1 MNFKTKRHYKKM
13 ARIYFTIAWAMTI
26 AWILYVI
33 TCIVIIVVTSHP
45 NAPTNDNKGGF
56 FILIL
61 FLLPLITAV
70 VLGWI
75 GQEYMNKR
83 IRYKKQIN
91 EYRQR
96 RFFTQII
103 DLLREDNLNDAINI
117 YEDLLID
124 RDFRKFAFPLLINSL
139 MNSTNEDQHNKGV
152 KIFNKVLEDYN
163 PDKIVFQV

>member
-103 DLLREDNLNDAINI
+103 DLLRRGNITDAVIIYNKLLTDDTFRNFTFPFIICESIHSSDDN
-117 YEDLLID
+117 
-124 RDFRKFAFPLLINSL
+124 RK
-139 MNSTNEDQHNKGV
+139 
-152 KIFNKVLEDYN
+152 KIGTDKLYDILEKYN
-163 PDKIVFQV
+163 PENMIF